1 MSNDY
6 HALYLDFVKHQHEV
20 DPPTGSR
27 YQRNKAM
34 VNELLASLDVTKLRV
49 TGEVFAQACKSLA
62 EEQEAEE
69 RQKDHL
75 ATEHWLDQD
84 EEREMP
90 GDDDGESRYS
100 N

>member
-20 DPPTGSR
+20 NPPTGSR

-49 TGEVFAQACKSLA
+49 TGEVFAAACKSLA
-62 EEQEAEE
+62 EEQEAEN
-69 RQKDHL
+69 RQLEHL
-75 ATEHWLDQD
+75 ATEAWLDQQKD
-84 EEREMP
+84 NF
-90 GDDDGESRYS
+90 D